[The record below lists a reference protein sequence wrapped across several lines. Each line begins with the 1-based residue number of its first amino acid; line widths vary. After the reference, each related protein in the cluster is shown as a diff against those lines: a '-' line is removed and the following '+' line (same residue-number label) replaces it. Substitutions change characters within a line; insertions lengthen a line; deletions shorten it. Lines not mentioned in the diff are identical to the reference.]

1 MEHKHEHKHS
11 GGKDRKRKHKE
22 KQRHRKE
29 SDSDS
34 DGFERSK
41 RSRSPSEEKEEK
53 RRKEKRR
60 KPSHKSEKK
69 HKKGD
74 HAKLASSL
82 GYTNEENP
90 FGDPRLTDR
99 FVWRKKVEGEKQN
112 QSLEERLKEIESV
125 RARRLRREEERR
137 ILEDERERMERQAE
151 MSSYFEWKMEE
162 DEFHKKQELMRS
174 ELRIK
179 RGNAKPIDIFSRN
192 FRLLFVLR
200 RKEILEERHE
210 EPTKQDREDL
220 LELDDRE
227 IEIQAPNEVIE
238 SLDSELLRGLVHD
251 IGSKREILFGLDPSE
266 DPMSSAPKE
275 VTDEEEI
282 QKLHFWDCL
291 STVAKYELEKRER
304 QEKWVQEEVRPKVDE
319 MVREKDLDEVQKIR
333 EDVRKRIASGDS
345 QYDMGFWEEVMHQLD
360 VEIAK
365 LQLQEMHED
374 LLMRQLQH
382 LESMKGE
389 SEKDVGRGSGSGSG
403 EEPEGEDGNHLDAK
417 KDEQMDEADK
427 PETSAQ
433 DELATALR
441 KHDQATVRQLMS
453 QMSSQE
459 KRLMEDAMHMMG
471 PRQNLDE
478 ILKAQ
483 SPAEAGLV
491 YHRDDKYRTRQP
503 NHFNRVHTRY
513 EWNSYNRVH
522 YDHENPPPKTI
533 TGYKFNIFYPDL
545 IDKTTTPRFVIHKS
559 KTPGECFIRFSAGP
573 PYEDIVFRIVDRPW
587 EKSHRRGF
595 RCTFERGVLHLFFN
609 FKRMRY
615 RR

>member
-1 MEHKHEHKHS
+1 MGEKDKRAHKHAHGHGHKQ
-11 GGKDRKRKHKE
+11 KRK
-22 KQRHRKE
+22 QRKE
-29 SDSDS
+29 SESDVG
-34 DGFERSK
+34 GFVDSK
-41 RSRSPSEEKEEK
+41 RSRSPSAQKKDSKKTEKKRKTSHGIDK
-53 RRKEKRR
+53 RRKKD
-60 KPSHKSEKK
+60 
-69 HKKGD
+69 D

-99 FVWRKKVEGEKQN
+99 FVWRKKEDDEKQGD
-112 QSLEERLKEIESV
+112 QSLEDRLKEIESV
-125 RARRLRREEERR
+125 RTRRHHREEEKR
-137 ILEDERERMERQAE
+137 ILEEERERMERQAE

-174 ELRIK
+174 ELRIE
-179 RGNAKPIDIFSRN
+179 RGNARPIDIFSRN

-200 RKEILEERHE
+200 RKEILEEREE
-210 EPTKQDREDL
+210 EPCKQDREDL

-238 SLDSELLRGLVHD
+238 SLDSELLRELVNA
-251 IGSKREILFGLDPSE
+251 IGKKREILFGLDSSE
-266 DPMSSAPKE
+266 DPLLSLSPAAPEE

-282 QKLHFWDCL
+282 MKLHFWDCL

-319 MVREKDLDEVQKIR
+319 MVREKELEDVQSIQ

-345 QYDMGFWEEVMHQLD
+345 QFDMGFWEEVLHQLD
-360 VEIAK
+360 VEVAK
-365 LQLQEMHED
+365 LQLQEMHGD
-374 LLMRQLQH
+374 LLLRQLQH

-389 SEKDVGRGSGSGSG
+389 SVKDIGGADSG
-403 EEPEGEDGNHLDAK
+403 EPDVKEEEGMDGEDKHG
-417 KDEQMDEADK
+417 
-427 PETSAQ
+427 TTAQ
-433 DELATALR
+433 EELATVLR
-441 KHDQATVRQLMS
+441 KHDQAAAHELMS
-453 QMSSQE
+453 QMTSSE

-478 ILKAQ
+478 VLKAQ
-483 SPAEAGLV
+483 SPADAAGLV

-545 IDKTTTPRFVIHKS
+545 IDKTTTPRFVLHKS
-559 KTPGECFIRFSAGP
+559 KTSGECFIRFSVGP
-573 PYEDIVFRIVDRPW
+573 PYEDILFRIVDRPW